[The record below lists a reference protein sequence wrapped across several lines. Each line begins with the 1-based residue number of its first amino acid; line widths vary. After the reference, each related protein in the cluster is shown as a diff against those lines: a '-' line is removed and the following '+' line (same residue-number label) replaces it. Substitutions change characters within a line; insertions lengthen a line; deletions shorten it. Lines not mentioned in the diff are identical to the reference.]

1 MKTPFDSLVL
11 AQKKRLDA
19 IEQQIIR
26 ANNKIATKY
35 TQIDELQIMLSQVT
49 YPKEGNFSAFLKTNA
64 QKKTLIDEMDRI
76 RYYISNLKLEIKK
89 LQEQRKIIYIEYE
102 KYKHIQEQE
111 REKLL
116 KELKQAESKNLNEI
130 ALLLYNKPLP
140 I

>member
-1 MKTPFDSLVL
+1 
-11 AQKKRLDA
+11 
-19 IEQQIIR
+19 
-26 ANNKIATKY
+26 
-35 TQIDELQIMLSQVT
+35 
-49 YPKEGNFSAFLKTNA
+49 
-64 QKKTLIDEMDRI
+64 MDRI

-116 KELKQAESKNLNEI
+116 KELKQAESKNLDEI